1 MVDWNYESIP
11 AIKGYRWDYNRN
23 RTRVGNDG
31 FNCSNCSG
39 SLHKTFYQME
49 MGMQKTK
56 GKMLKTLRVEEVQS
70 FVMIQIGMEKGLV

>member
-1 MVDWNYESIP
+1 
-11 AIKGYRWDYNRN
+11 
-23 RTRVGNDG
+23 
-31 FNCSNCSG
+31 
-39 SLHKTFYQME
+39 ME